1 MSKEKK
7 EIKKEEVLEED
18 FLLDISDESMVY
30 TIEAFDNQKRDEDKQ
45 MKVYIKPLSGKDLA
59 NIASNIRME
68 IKNYRLEN
76 PDDDR
81 EFMDLYSL
89 FSERHEFVGR
99 IEKLENFKFK
109 IGDEIKEFT
118 DPNDLYTFANSKIV
132 FIVNELRMKF
142 MQLDMLNSKNS

>member
-1 MSKEKK
+1 MAKEKK
-7 EIKKEEVLEED
+7 EEILEED
-18 FLLDISDESMVY
+18 FLLDISDESMIY
-30 TIEAFDNQKRDEDKQ
+30 AIESFDNLKRDEDKQ
-45 MKVYIKPLSGKDLA
+45 MKVHIKPLSGKDLA

-142 MQLDMLNSKNS
+142 MQLDMLNSKNL